1 MGFSTQRRGERRDAE
16 KIASNDLF
24 PFIGFSL
31 CLCVSALKGFLLQAE
46 KISSPQS
53 HSHHSVVEFV
63 FFARP
68 AIKRD

>member
-1 MGFSTQRRGERRDAE
+1 MPQGY
-16 KIASNDLF
+16 
-24 PFIGFSL
+24 PFLEYSKL
-31 CLCVSALKGFLLQAE
+31 WLKGFLLQAE